1 MKRRNFIKTSVGAGF
16 AVSTNPF
23 ADRDGQSASR
33 ERQQVATTLFDRIWD
48 AHVVTNLGGRTDLLQ
63 VDRCIGGS
71 PDQVLDLR
79 AEGVEVAN
87 PEIFFSVPDH
97 GVSTSPNRYT
107 DRSLGR
113 GWQAYEEHAELMR
126 ELGFNTFGQFD
137 PRHGIQH
144 IIGPETGLSQPGMV
158 LCAGDS
164 HTCTHGAMGLISW
177 GGESSTNILRTGT
190 VIRLRPMTMR
200 VNVVGR
206 LGPGLR
212 SKDIILRIISQ
223 LGTDSGSGYAVEY
236 AGPVVRALP
245 QEARFTI
252 CNLAI
257 EMASLT
263 GMVGPDDTTFE
274 WLAGREF
281 APADRY
287 WDQAVRFWRG
297 LPTDEAAV
305 FDREETIDMTG
316 VEPQV
321 TWGINPEHAIGI
333 NDRIPDPDDAPAEK
347 RATLRQ
353 AIEYSRLTPGEPILG
368 TPIDEVFIGSCAENR
383 ISDIRAAAE
392 VVRGRRV
399 ASNIQSAWVV
409 PGSQPVKRQAEAEG
423 LDRIFR
429 EAGWEWREP
438 SCSKCYGSNGDY
450 VTRGNRCVSNSNRNY
465 IGRQGG
471 GTNTILAST
480 STVAASAIAGYVA
493 DVRTYL

>member
-1 MKRRNFIKTSVGAGF
+1 MKRRNFIKTSLGAGF
-16 AVSTNPF
+16 AASTNPF
-23 ADRDGQSASR
+23 AARHDQSAQQN
-33 ERQQVATTLFDRIWD
+33 RQLVATMFDKIWD
-48 AHVVTNLGGRTDLLQ
+48 AHVITNLGGRTDLLQ

-71 PDQVLDLR
+71 PNQVLDLL
-79 AEGVEVAN
+79 AEGVEIAN
-87 PEIFFSVPDH
+87 PEIFFTVPDH
-97 GVSTSPNRYT
+97 GVSTSPDRYR

-113 GWQAYEEHAELMR
+113 GWQPFEEHADMMR
-126 ELGFNTFGQFD
+126 EMGFNTFGQFD

-144 IIGPETGLSQPGMV
+144 VVGPETGLSQPGMV

-177 GGESSTNILRTGT
+177 GGERSDNILRTGT
-190 VIRLRPMTMR
+190 VIRLHPMTMR

-236 AGPVVRALP
+236 GGPLVRALP
-245 QEARFTI
+245 QEARFSL
-252 CNLAI
+252 CNLAV

-263 GMVGPDDTTFE
+263 GMVGPDDTTYE

-281 APADRY
+281 APSERY
-287 WDQAVRFWRG
+287 WDQALEFWRT
-297 LPTDEAAV
+297 LPTDDGAV
-305 FDREETIDMTG
+305 FDREETIDMTN

-333 NDRIPDPDDAPAEK
+333 GDRIPDPDDAPAEK
-347 RATLRQ
+347 REAYRQ

-368 TPIDEVFIGSCAENR
+368 TPIQEAFIGSCAESR
-383 ISDIRAAAE
+383 ISDFRAAAE
-392 VVRGRRV
+392 VLRGRRV
-399 ASNIQSAWVV
+399 APNVIAWAV

-423 LDRIFR
+423 LDRIFT
-429 EAGWEWREP
+429 EAGFEWREP
-438 SCSKCYGSNGDY
+438 GCSKCYGSNGDY
-450 VTRGNRCVSNSNRNY
+450 VARGSRCVSNSNRNY

-480 STVAASAIAGYVA
+480 TTVAASAIAGHVA

>member
-1 MKRRNFIKTSVGAGF
+1 MKRRNFIRTSVGAGI

-23 ADRDGQSASR
+23 TARSDQLAPLGQA
-33 ERQQVATTLFDRIWD
+33 QVPGTMFDKIWD
-48 AHVVTNLGGRTDLLQ
+48 AHVITNLGGRTDLLQ

-71 PDQVLDLR
+71 PNQVMDLL
-79 AEGVEVAN
+79 EQGVEIAN
-87 PEIFFSVPDH
+87 PEIFFNVPDH
-97 GVSTSPNRYT
+97 GVSTSPDRYE
-107 DRSLGR
+107 DRSLGT
-113 GWQAYEEHAELMR
+113 GWQAYEEHAEAMR
-126 ELGFNTFGQFD
+126 EMGFNTFGQFD

-144 IIGPETGLSQPGMV
+144 LVGPETGLSQPGMV

-190 VIRLRPMTMR
+190 VIRLHPMTMR

-212 SKDIILRIISQ
+212 SKDIILRIIAQ

-252 CNLAI
+252 CNLAV

-263 GMVGPDDTTFE
+263 GMVGPDDTTYE
-274 WLAGREF
+274 WMAGREF

-287 WDQAVRFWRG
+287 WDQAVRFWRT
-297 LPTDEAAV
+297 LPTDEGAV
-305 FDREETIDMTG
+305 FDREETVDMTG

-333 NDRIPDPDDAPAEK
+333 GDRIPDPDEAPAQK
-347 RATLRQ
+347 RETYRQ

-368 TPIDEVFIGSCAENR
+368 TPIDEAFIGSCAESR
-383 ISDIRAAAE
+383 ISDLRAAAE

-399 ASNIQSAWVV
+399 ASNVVSAWVV

-429 EAGWEWREP
+429 EAGFEWREP

-450 VTRGNRCVSNSNRNY
+450 VTRGNRCISNSNRNY

-471 GTNTILAST
+471 GTNTILASST
-480 STVAASAIAGYVA
+480 TVAASAIAGHIA